1 MKLISRILQLSAVPL
16 LILFLTSCGKSEE
29 QNAASESKGIEV
41 TVGNPVKKKLTEY
54 TSLNANTVYQKQEI
68 VRATFQGYIDK
79 TLKNIG
85 DNIKE
90 DDVLF
95 LIRTKEADAARS
107 IKDQNVKQFDG
118 DVNITARTNGV
129 LTQLDHQTGDYVSD
143 GDQLAVIVD
152 PQSLRIMLE
161 VPFEFANHIN
171 NNDQFVIQ
179 LPNGKNVS
187 ARIDK
192 KIPSID
198 PLNQTQKFILTM
210 NEKVDLPANLNV
222 DVQVPVKSF
231 SDAVSL
237 PKSAVMSNETQTE
250 FWVMKMLNDSTA
262 VKLDIKKGIETD
274 SLVQVLEPKLEGNE
288 RFVTDG
294 AYGLPDTAKVSIHSN
309 SFGTADKK

>member
-1 MKLISRILQLSAVPL
+1 MKLTLRILQLSAVPL

-54 TSLNANTVYQKQEI
+54 TSLNANTVYLRQEI

-79 TLKNIG
+79 TQKNIG
-85 DNIKE
+85 DNVKE
-90 DDVLF
+90 GEVLF
-95 LIRTKEADAARS
+95 LIRTKEADAAKNLS
-107 IKDQNVKQFDG
+107 DPGVKQFGG
-118 DVNITARTNGV
+118 DIKITARSNGV

-171 NNDQFVIQ
+171 MNDQFVIQ
-179 LPNGKNVS
+179 LPNGKNVN

-198 PLNQTQKFILTM
+198 PSNQTQKFILTACLM
-210 NEKVDLPANLNV
+210 TMPAEKRGLKLTEQPNILRLNG
-222 DVQVPVKSF
+222 
-231 SDAVSL
+231 
-237 PKSAVMSNETQTE
+237 
-250 FWVMKMLNDSTA
+250 
-262 VKLDIKKGIETD
+262 KK
-274 SLVQVLEPKLEGNE
+274 QM
-288 RFVTDG
+288 
-294 AYGLPDTAKVSIHSN
+294 
-309 SFGTADKK
+309 